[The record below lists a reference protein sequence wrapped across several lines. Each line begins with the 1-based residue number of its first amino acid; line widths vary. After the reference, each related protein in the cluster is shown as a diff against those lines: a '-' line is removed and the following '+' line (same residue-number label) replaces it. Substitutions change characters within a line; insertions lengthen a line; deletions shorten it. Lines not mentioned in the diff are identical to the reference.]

1 MNHADFDPVYMA
13 AMFLD
18 PFLSQLL
25 TPEEES
31 EAVDHLK
38 DRVYLAD
45 LRNTPSSS
53 GTSASAGTSTSVSA
67 GCSTSSSAGSSTAA
81 EPGTST
87 SASAGTM
94 NPATAGA
101 SISASDQQEQECGP
115 TLPKRLQLFKFV
127 KMPEKPSETTD
138 RDRSFEVRF
147 QKDVQTVKELYEPL
161 R

>member
-87 SASAGTM
+87 SASAGT
-94 NPATAGA
+94 